1 MALTCLFLA
10 TKNEEN
16 YIPAEL
22 LVKISYYC
30 QHEKRLDNTD
40 HEKDGFNVSVDILS
54 RFHAVTLTQCF
65 PIYLKS
71 LLTT

>member
-16 YIPAEL
+16 YVPAEL

-40 HEKDGFNVSVDILS
+40 HEKDGFNVSVDI
-54 RFHAVTLTQCF
+54 FHAVTLTQCCPF
-65 PIYLKS
+65 YLKS
-71 LLTT
+71 L